1 MNVNAALR
9 TADAVDTPEPDSA
22 AGSSQTVRAQVRLRE
37 LIVGGELQPGVRIP
51 ELSLVERLGVS
62 RTPVRAALLRLQEEG
77 LLELLPGGGFAVRE
91 FSETDIY
98 DAIEVRGTLEGL
110 AARLAAERGAPAV
123 VLAEAKDCLDHIDEL
138 LAHATFG
145 DEAIAAYT
153 LHNGRFH
160 QLLAALSGSDVIVR
174 QIERAISLPF
184 ASPNVVG
191 GAGVRARDSFV
202 IAQGQHRAV
211 IEAIEQREGA
221 RAEGVMREHAR
232 IARDNLRVA
241 MASHQ
246 GLQALPGQALIRR
259 SPRRAANRR

>member
-1 MNVNAALR
+1 MSTDPAAQ
-9 TADAVDTPEPDSA
+9 APDADSA
-22 AGSSQTVRAQVRLRE
+22 AGSSQTARAQVRLRE
-37 LIVGGELQPGVRIP
+37 LIVGGELLPGARIP

-123 VLAEAKDCLDHIDEL
+123 VLAEAKDCLERIDEL
-138 LAHATFG
+138 LAQASLG

-160 QLLAALSGSDVIVR
+160 QLLAAMSGSDVIVR
-174 QIERAISLPF
+174 QIERVVSLPF

-202 IAQGQHRAV
+202 IAQGQHRAAL
-211 IEAIEQREGA
+211 EAIEQREGA
-221 RAEGVMREHAR
+221 RAESVMREHAR
-232 IARDNLRVA
+232 IARNNLREA

-246 GLQALPGQALIRR
+246 GLRALPGGTLIRR
-259 SPRRAANRR
+259 SPRRAVRWG

>member
-1 MNVNAALR
+1 MNAALR
-9 TADAVDTPEPDSA
+9 TAEAVDTSGVDHA

-37 LIVGGELQPGVRIP
+37 LIVGGELLPGMRIP

-77 LLELLPGGGFAVRE
+77 LLEGLPGGGFAVRE

-123 VLAEAKDCLDHIDEL
+123 VLAEAKDCLERIDDL
-138 LAHATFG
+138 LAQAAFG

-174 QIERAISLPF
+174 QIERATSLPF

-202 IAQGQHRAV
+202 IAQGQHRAA

-221 RAEGVMREHAR
+221 RAESVMREHAR

-246 GLQALPGQALIRR
+246 GLQAVPGQALIRR
-259 SPRRAANRR
+259 SPRRAAGRR